1 MVLAEN
7 LPAAQAVF
15 AQRPPVPGKAAT
27 LQIRILP
34 DRLEVVLH
42 DGGRLVTDQQAL
54 DAPDAGERLAG
65 RVWACLPFGD
75 APRRRITSRKLHLD
89 AGFAWFLFTKAPVE
103 LFGNVGVSATA
114 SWNAARYLALE
125 ASASLTNSGRDR
137 EEDLRADVP
146 VGRFTAGP
154 AFATDA
160 GRLRAAAG
168 VGVEV
173 SVIGPVQTTTN
184 PACKYFRPGDVP
196 ARLCDFEQDVDHRA
210 TAWTVGPT
218 VTLGASL
225 RLVDAIYV
233 GVRAQGSMYV
243 FRTVDNGLD
252 RPVGGQIVLGYQ
264 LF

>member
-1 MVLAEN
+1 YTLF
-7 LPAAQAVF
+7 LPAAPAVF
-15 AQRPPVPGKAAT
+15 AHRPPVPGKAAT

-42 DGGRLVTDQQAL
+42 EGGRVVTDVQLL
-54 DAPDAGERLAG
+54 DAPDAGQRLAG
-65 RVWACLPFGD
+65 RLWACLPFGD
-75 APRRRITSRKLHLD
+75 APRRRVSPRRLHLD
-89 AGFAWFLFTKAPVE
+89 AGFAWFVYTKAPVE

-114 SWNAARYLALE
+114 SWSVARYLALE
-125 ASASLTNSGRDR
+125 ASAALTNSGRDR
-137 EEDLRADVP
+137 EEDLRAEVP

-160 GRLRAAAG
+160 GRLRAVAG

-173 SVIGPVQTTTN
+173 AVIGPVETTTN

-196 ARLCDFEQDVDHRA
+196 ARLCDFDQDVDQRE
-210 TAWTVGPT
+210 TAWAVGPT

-225 RLVDAIYV
+225 RLVDAIYL
-233 GVRAQGSMYV
+233 GVRAQGAVYV
-243 FRTVDNGLD
+243 FRTLDNGLD
-252 RPVGGQIVLGYQ
+252 RPVGGQLVLGYQ